1 MMWAFLGGAALA
13 VAVWGFLRRYAR
25 GVPKSQISGPVLVY
39 GPPDGRRVTL
49 TFDDG
54 PVAPYTEQIL
64 DILRERKIAASFFVC
79 GKNVERYPEII
90 RRICAEGHTLGNHTY
105 THPFLYFR
113 SRANMA
119 AEIDRTQKAIEK
131 ITGFA
136 PKLFRPPYGARWV
149 GLYRVLTDRGMTM
162 VQWSDDGCDWKYGSD
177 AIVRATLKGLRPGS
191 IILLHDGHEVRQSSD
206 VDRSHT
212 VKALPV
218 IIDGAIKAGFNFVP
232 IGEFVNSKFLR

>member
-119 AEIDRTQKAIEK
+119 AEID
-131 ITGFA
+131 
-136 PKLFRPPYGARWV
+136 ARWV